1 MKTAYL
7 TILALA
13 CSLTARADFSY
24 TQTRKS
30 ASGMAGAAASAAG
43 NQTSKH
49 YMKGQKMKTDSGST
63 ALIMDFEAQTIT
75 TINND
80 QKTYTVTKFADTAEV
95 LKKAG
100 ADVSVDVKETGQRKT
115 VNGFNASQVM
125 MTMSMEG
132 MQGAPPGTK
141 MVMEMEMWI
150 SSDVPGAQESRAFFQ
165 KNGGRIPWASMG
177 AGANPQ
183 MQKSMAEMQKKV
195 AALGGVP
202 VMQIVRM
209 KMGGAG
215 GDAQMQQMQGA
226 MAQAMA
232 RMEEM
237 KKQGGEQAKMAE
249 QMMARMGGA
258 RGAGGGGG
266 SLFEVTMESSG
277 FSTASI
283 PDSVFAIPDG
293 YQKK

>member
-1 MKTAYL
+1 
-7 TILALA
+7 
-13 CSLTARADFSY
+13 
-24 TQTRKS
+24 
-30 ASGMAGAAASAAG
+30 
-43 NQTSKH
+43 
-49 YMKGQKMKTDSGST
+49 MKGQKMKTDSGAT

-75 TINND
+75 TISND
-80 QKTYTVTKFADTAEV
+80 QKTYTVTKFADTAQV

-100 ADVSVDVKETGQRKT
+100 ADVSVDVKETGQRKS

-150 SSDVPGAQESRAFFQ
+150 SSDVPGAQESRTFFQ
-165 KNGGRIPWASMG
+165 RNGERIPWASMG
-177 AGANPQ
+177 GGANPQ
-183 MQKSMAEMQKKV
+183 MQKSMAEMQKKI

-215 GDAQMQQMQGA
+215 GDAQTQQMQQMQGA

-232 RMEEM
+232 RMEE
-237 KKQGGEQAKMAE
+237 
-249 QMMARMGGA
+249 
-258 RGAGGGGG
+258 
-266 SLFEVTMESSG
+266 
-277 FSTASI
+277 
-283 PDSVFAIPDG
+283 
-293 YQKK
+293 